1 MSALT
6 AGIASVGTVGRHSI
20 VVSATEA
27 SGGTS
32 PYQHTWELN
41 WPRDGL
47 GWRNA
52 TGTGVTTLDAVVK
65 NLGPSASYEIRLI
78 YADSAQTTVFS
89 NTLVVATKPLPWF
102 AELASRR
109 PSSESIQPR

>member
-20 VVSATEA
+20 AVTATEA

-32 PYQHTWELN
+32 PYQHAWELN

-52 TGTGVTTLDAVVK
+52 TGSGVTTLTATIED
-65 NLGPSASYEIRLI
+65 
-78 YADSAQTTVFS
+78 
-89 NTLVVATKPLPWF
+89 LV
-102 AELASRR
+102 RR
-109 PSSESIQPR
+109 HRTR